1 MIELMEKEQ
10 KPQPE
15 DGGKKNPLT
24 SLMVSGVGAF
34 SVLVL
39 LFPSVLPDIIP
50 IIGALDEAVAT
61 GLLISCLAYFGVDI
75 GAVFGR
81 SKKKRNESDVIDVEF
96 NEHE

>member
-1 MIELMEKEQ
+1 MMEKEQ
-10 KPQPE
+10 KPQP
-15 DGGKKNPLT
+15 DDRSKKTPLT
-24 SLMVSGVGAF
+24 SLVVSGVGAF

-39 LFPSVLPDIIP
+39 LFPSIIPDIIP

-81 SKKKRNESDVIDVEF
+81 SKKKRAESDVIDAEL

>member
-1 MIELMEKEQ
+1 MVKKEQ
-10 KPQPE
+10 KSQP
-15 DGGKKNPLT
+15 DDRSKKTPLT
-24 SLMVSGVGAF
+24 SVVVSGVGAF
-34 SVLVL
+34 SMLVL
-39 LFPSVLPDIIP
+39 LFPSIIPDIIP

-81 SKKKRNESDVIDVEF
+81 SKKKRDESDVIDAEF

>member
-1 MIELMEKEQ
+1 MEKEQ

-15 DGGKKNPLT
+15 DERKRNLLT
-24 SLMVSGVGAF
+24 SLMVSGDGAF
-34 SVLVL
+34 SLLVL

-75 GAVFGR
+75 GNVFGR
-81 SKKKRNESDVIDVEF
+81 SKRKGEDSDVIDAEF

>member
-1 MIELMEKEQ
+1 MEKEQ

-15 DGGKKNPLT
+15 DERKRNLLT

-34 SVLVL
+34 SLLVL

-75 GAVFGR
+75 GNVFGR
-81 SKKKRNESDVIDVEF
+81 SKRKGEDSDVIDAEF

>member
-1 MIELMEKEQ
+1 MEKEQ

-15 DGGKKNPLT
+15 DERKRNLLT

-34 SVLVL
+34 SLLVL

-75 GAVFGR
+75 GNVFGR
-81 SKKKRNESDVIDVEF
+81 SKRKREDSDVIDAEF